1 MKRLATI
8 AGFAVLAACSGGG
21 TDAPEAEDTPVV
33 AEASGPA
40 VANGS
45 PPGTYIVITPDGAEN
60 TSVINADGTFADT
73 APDGTVTTGTW
84 AVVEGK
90 TCFTAEGEGA
100 TPECWTES
108 APGADGSFTAVSD
121 AGVTVTIKPKPA
133 A

>member
-21 TDAPEAEDTPVV
+21 GDAPEAEETPVV

-45 PPGTYIVITPDGAEN
+45 PPGTYIVITADGAEN

-73 APDGTVTTGTW
+73 APNGSMTTGTW
-84 AVVEGK
+84 AVVDGR
-90 TCFTAEGEGA
+90 TCFTMDADGA
-100 TPECWTES
+100 APECWTET
-108 APGADGSFTAVSD
+108 APGEDGSFTAVSD
-121 AGVTVTIKPKPA
+121 EGVSVTIKPAPA
-133 A
+133 T